1 MGLGVPVRSMNK
13 PDKSCNGSQRADLIQ
28 VVVHRLWATGARA
41 AGLTLRPAAAYRNQV
56 ELSMAAAA
64 CPRVHPLPQG
74 AQHGRR
80 GSPQPQQ
87 TWDFGADFPAQGR
100 SRGRTVTA
108 KRHIVILRFIPGA
121 PE

>member
-1 MGLGVPVRSMNK
+1 MPVRSMNK
-13 PDKSCNGSQRADLIQ
+13 PDKSCNGSQRAELIQ
-28 VVVHRLWATGARA
+28 VVVHRLWATGGGA
-41 AGLTLRPAAAYRNQV
+41 AGLTLRGGAAYRNQV

-80 GSPQPQQ
+80 GWPQPQQ
-87 TWDFGADFPAQGR
+87 TWAVGVDFPSKGR

-108 KRHIVILRFIPGA
+108 KRRPVILRFTSGA